1 LAWNGLKARI
11 PSFSAL
17 YFFPQSRQTNTLQE
31 CLLVSAMAFPLVLSI
46 LAQKLL
52 RLVIALRLTIW
63 SGVIIAEELGKV
75 GFNKP
80 LERLEIPQ
88 EFREFVV
95 EQGDRLV
102 ATATSGPLVSIR
114 RDKLETTKVSS

>member
-1 LAWNGLKARI
+1 
-11 PSFSAL
+11 
-17 YFFPQSRQTNTLQE
+17 LQE

-102 ATATSGPLVSIR
+102 APATSGPLVSIR